1 IIGSNVRV
9 LPAAVA
15 HGNLTVTI
23 SENPQVSQPSAL
35 SGGQTTVTP
44 SSSVSAKQQKA
55 HAFVFKPGTSLDSI
69 VRAINQVGATPDDLI
84 AILEALKKAGALKAQ
99 LVVI

>member
-1 IIGSNVRV
+1 M
-9 LPAAVA
+9 
-15 HGNLTVTI
+15 
-23 SENPQVSQPSAL
+23 
-35 SGGQTTVTP
+35 
-44 SSSVSAKQQKA
+44 
-55 HAFVFKPGTSLDSI
+55 FKPGTSLNSI